1 MISLRVVLDLITS
14 IKKFI
19 GKTKDIK
26 NINILQTFKFIK
38 NKINK

>member
-26 NINILQTFKFIK
+26 NINILQKFKFIK